1 MSTFSLVLESHGV
14 RLSQVTYF
22 ESMKELQEAAGERK
36 LMAVEVPA
44 ANESVENVETV
55 WTQQGTAPGV
65 SKKEEK

>member
-1 MSTFSLVLESHGV
+1 M
-14 RLSQVTYF
+14 SQVTYF